1 MGIHGTDAAIDTGLL
16 PGTAKRFPLAPGSPP
31 LETPW
36 GHFTPVLGEGMNVG
50 LYHTVAAMRTN
61 QQRVEIISSN
71 IANSESAGFKR
82 MLHVAHGNAGWGR
95 EPSHEQI
102 VTGTRVDLSQGVL
115 ERTGESPTS
124 RSTARASSCWTV
136 PTVRPSRATAPSS

>member
-1 MGIHGTDAAIDTGLL
+1 
-16 PGTAKRFPLAPGSPP
+16 
-31 LETPW
+31 
-36 GHFTPVLGEGMNVG
+36 MNVG

-82 MLHVAHGNAGWGR
+82 MLHVAHGNSGWGR

-115 ERTGESPTS
+115 ERTGESLDLALDGPGFFVLDGPNGEALTRNVAVTVTS
-124 RSTARASSCWTV
+124 IPSLGIIALLSVTV
-136 PTVRPSRATAPSS
+136 LPSVVYLYTTPSSSSA